1 MDSVTKLRAA
11 DTVAVAPQRWYV
23 AQTQVHAELK
33 ASQHLQRQGFGVY
46 LPRYLKQRR
55 HARRVERVAAPVFSR
70 YVFVSIDLASQRW
83 YSIQSTI
90 GISRLLQQGERPVAV
105 PDAIIAGLKSREDA
119 DGYVQ
124 LEQRPRFAPGDKVRI
139 SDGAFCDC
147 LGLYDSINGNDR
159 SAILLDLLGR
169 KVRVILENTWIDA
182 A

>member
-1 MDSVTKLRAA
+1 MDSVTKLCL
-11 DTVAVAPQRWYV
+11 TETMVAESQRWYV

-33 ASQHLQRQGFGVY
+33 ALQHLKRQGFDVY

-70 YVFVSIDLASQRW
+70 YLFVSIDLTSQRW
-83 YSIQSTI
+83 YSIRSTI
-90 GISRLLQQGERPVAV
+90 GISRLIQQGERPVAV

-124 LEQRPRFAPGDKVRI
+124 LEQRPRFAPGDQVRI

-147 LGLYDSINGNDR
+147 LGLYDSINGTDR

-169 KVRVILENTWIDA
+169 KVRVILENNWIDA